1 VAAAFCAPIA
11 KASSSAPPSHRHER
25 ADRQGHRRQRER
37 DRRRPAE
44 PHQAA
49 RDHHA
54 DQKRRDDGDVEQSLQ
69 PSGLDDRN
77 GKQDRVAGHLS
88 GKGAKLQKADGV
100 RVACDHHEQGG
111 FQRGR
116 AHAIG
121 EIFPVRSHASHR
133 AQFINRSLTVQA
145 NLRRRALALL
155 TEPTVGPRI
164 TGIPATHLS
173 PDRITTMAQSH
184 SLAYMPGMELL
195 QEPRL
200 NKSTAFAEAERE
212 ALGLTGLLPDVVESE
227 DVQLKRVL
235 AQLAHKTSDLDR
247 YIYLVGLLDHNE
259 TLFYRTAMSDPA
271 RFLPIVYDPTVG
283 EACQKFGHIFR
294 RPRGMY
300 LSIKHKGRVK
310 EILRN
315 WPEPDVR
322 FICATSG
329 ERILGLGDLGANGMG
344 IPIGKLQLYTACA
357 GVPPD
362 ILLPMVI
369 DFGTNNQSL
378 LDDPL
383 YLGIRAPRAS
393 VAGRDAFVQ
402 EFVEAVQEV
411 FPRCC
416 IHFED
421 WAGVDAVRLLD
432 RYRDQVC
439 CYNDDIQG
447 TAGAALVGIF
457 SALRVTGGKLAD
469 QRVLF
474 LGAGSAGTGIAG
486 MVVEALMLEGLGE
499 VAARSRISMFDVNGL
514 LEASRQDL
522 LEFQKPY
529 AHNYAPT
536 KDFVAAIDAIKPTAI
551 IGVSTCAKAF
561 DQRVVAAMSRLNQRP
576 IIFALSN
583 PTDHA
588 ECTAEEA
595 YNWSDGRA
603 LFAAGVPFDPVNYKG
618 KTFVPGQGNNLYV
631 FPAVALA
638 VYATQARRV
647 PDALFI
653 AAARGVAEQVTPA
666 ELDSGLLYPP
676 QSNILATEMNAAV
689 RVAEEI
695 FELRLAGVEKPDDMA
710 GFIAS
715 HMYKPEYEPAR

>member
-1 VAAAFCAPIA
+1 
-11 KASSSAPPSHRHER
+11 
-25 ADRQGHRRQRER
+25 
-37 DRRRPAE
+37 
-44 PHQAA
+44 
-49 RDHHA
+49 
-54 DQKRRDDGDVEQSLQ
+54 
-69 PSGLDDRN
+69 
-77 GKQDRVAGHLS
+77 
-88 GKGAKLQKADGV
+88 
-100 RVACDHHEQGG
+100 
-111 FQRGR
+111 
-116 AHAIG
+116 
-121 EIFPVRSHASHR
+121 
-133 AQFINRSLTVQA
+133 
-145 NLRRRALALL
+145 
-155 TEPTVGPRI
+155 
-164 TGIPATHLS
+164 
-173 PDRITTMAQSH
+173 MAQSH

-393 VAGRDAFVQ
+393 VAERDAFVQ

-457 SALRVTGGKLAD
+457 SALRVTGGKLKD

-486 MVVEALMLEGLGE
+486 MIVEALMLEGLGE
-499 VAARSRISMFDVNGL
+499 VAARSRIAMFDVNGL

-529 AHNYAPT
+529 AHQYAPT
-536 KDFVAAIDAIKPTAI
+536 KDLVAAIEAIKPTAI

-561 DQRVVAAMSRLNQRP
+561 DQRVVAAMARLNERP

-583 PTDHA
+583 PTEHA

-603 LFAAGVPFDPVNYKG
+603 LFAAGVPFDPVSYQG

-647 PDALFI
+647 PDSLFI

-695 FELRLAGVEKPDDMA
+695 FELRLAGVAKPADMA

-715 HMYKPEYEPAR
+715 HMYKPEYEPVL